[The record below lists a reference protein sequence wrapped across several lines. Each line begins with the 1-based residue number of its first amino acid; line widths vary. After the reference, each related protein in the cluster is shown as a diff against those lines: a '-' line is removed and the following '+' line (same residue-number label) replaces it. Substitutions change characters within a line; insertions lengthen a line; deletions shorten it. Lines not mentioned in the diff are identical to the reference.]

1 MEPNPVIITHPLVQH
16 KLTLMRRKQ
25 TSTGEFRLLLR
36 ELSPLMLYEATR
48 DLPLALQRISTPMEE
63 IDAPRLSGKKLCFVP
78 VLRAGLGML
87 DGMLD
92 LVPAARVGHIGL
104 YRDPVTLDAVEYYI
118 KVPEDIGERLVI
130 VLDPMLAT
138 GHSASAALDRLKA
151 QGARTIRFISL
162 LAAPR
167 GIALLRDE
175 HPDVTIYTAAV
186 DRELNDHA
194 YILPGLGDAGDRLFG
209 TK

>member
-48 DLPLALQRISTPMEE
+48 DLPMAMQRISTPMEE
-63 IDAPRLSGKKLCFVP
+63 IDAPLLSGKKLCFVP

-87 DGMLD
+87 DGMLE
-92 LVPAARVGHIGL
+92 LVPAARVGHVGL
-104 YRDPVTLDAVEYYI
+104 YRDPVTLDAIEYYI

-162 LAAPR
+162 VAAPR
-167 GIALLRDE
+167 GIALLREE
-175 HPDVTIYTAAV
+175 HPDVIMYTAAV
-186 DRELNDHA
+186 DRELNEHA